1 MISCLE
7 AGSSSEGYA
16 SFKALVLARRG
27 ISGVDVVGLVT
38 NEELC
43 QAVWRIIIKNF
54 MHKYTFIVS
63 KLLR

>member
-1 MISCLE
+1 M
-7 AGSSSEGYA
+7 
-16 SFKALVLARRG
+16 LVLKLW
-27 ISGVDVVGLVT
+27 SWHVEVSPGVDVVGLVT

-43 QAVWRIIIKNF
+43 QAVWRIIVKNF